1 MPADLGMDSAREV
14 YGAGVSL
21 LLGAEAMGLDGVVFG
36 CSARTG
42 NGVGDNDLALSLAE
56 AWQP

>member
-21 LLGAEAMGLDGVVFG
+21 LLGAEDMGLAGVVYG
-36 CSARTG
+36 SSARNG